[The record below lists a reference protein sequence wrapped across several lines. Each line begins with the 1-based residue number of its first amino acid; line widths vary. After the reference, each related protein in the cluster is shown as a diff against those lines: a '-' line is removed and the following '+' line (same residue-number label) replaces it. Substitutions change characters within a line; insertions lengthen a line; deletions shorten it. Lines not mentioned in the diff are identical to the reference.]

1 MFVLAAGELITAA
14 SRYLS
19 LCTFIVVIVAVVDDL
34 DGHGEYWNYTK
45 GNLRILRI
53 TQDGFNV
60 ISVLAYMSLTHQQ
73 VYPRPVCGTY

>member
-1 MFVLAAGELITAA
+1 M
-14 SRYLS
+14 
-19 LCTFIVVIVAVVDDL
+19 AVVDDL

-60 ISVLAYMSLTHQQ
+60 ISVLAYMSLTHQR